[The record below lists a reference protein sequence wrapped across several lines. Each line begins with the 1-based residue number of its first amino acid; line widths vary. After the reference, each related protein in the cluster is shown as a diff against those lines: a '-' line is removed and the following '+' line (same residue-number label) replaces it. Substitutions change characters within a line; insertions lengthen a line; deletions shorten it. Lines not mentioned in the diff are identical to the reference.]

1 MAHRQITRLNQMTKS
16 KKTRRV
22 GARPAP
28 AEAFARALPRLRLW
42 LSAAYLFLMPLL
54 LYPGNTSYD
63 YSKAIFSLW
72 VISLLILLWLAQ
84 LVLQKSYRLD
94 LTGLLWPGLLL
105 IGAALLSL
113 LHSTALRGSLQ
124 NIGLLIY
131 FFLFALLIANTI
143 GSARELRWL
152 LRALLLSGAL
162 AATYG
167 LSQYFGLLPGRPG
180 VSGGIGAVLSSFG
193 NKNDFAGFLAYLF
206 VPGLSLLLTKTHWAE
221 KLLVLLELSLF
232 FLGLLVANSSAA
244 WLAFA
249 LSVGFLLA
257 GLWTYT
263 RGNLLARLRARWQ
276 QLALSRR
283 YGTLLLLLLGIAGL
297 GIAGSLWG
305 GRVVLEPISSKI
317 SSASFKVRWEEWQ
330 IALLMFYDH
339 PLIGSGIGEYK
350 RQYLPYKARYLQTP
364 QGKNLNASIG
374 YNPRPIYTH
383 NEYIQI
389 AAELGL
395 LGLLAGAFLITTLF
409 WSTLRRIPAVKS
421 PQLRFTLLAL
431 LSGVV
436 AFLSDAFFSFPLH
449 LPANSMVLAFL
460 LGALYAPML
469 GAKRHELQLRPL
481 AKATLFGIAVIIT
494 IGVSLLAYRSFQGN
508 IALSQARSRFAQ
520 GDYQQALSGLERSVD
535 LSFAPAENLA
545 WLARTYQALADGSVE
560 TQKRQMLQRK
570 SINTF
575 KRSLTNFN
583 VERSYY
589 QLATL
594 LYQQGR
600 YTAAERYLEQ
610 LLATQPQPD
619 LQGDAQ
625 YLQVL
630 LAFKRRATPQALEL
644 LDKLIKQ
651 HPNYERA
658 YLALGQY
665 QAQQGQYGPAKRTLA
680 HAQEII
686 ARKLKALQEILH
698 PVKTI
703 TVPSETYYRAKA
715 EKAQLQDERQ
725 AVERLLSLLP

>member
-1 MAHRQITRLNQMTKS
+1 MAKS
-16 KKTRRV
+16 KKTHRAS
-22 GARPAP
+22 ARPTP
-28 AEAFARALPRLRLW
+28 AQALSRALPRLRLW
-42 LSAAYLFLMPLL
+42 LGAAYLFVTPLL

-72 VISLLILLWLAQ
+72 VISLLLLLWLAQ

-105 IGAALLSL
+105 IGTALLSL
-113 LHSTALRGSLQ
+113 LHSTALRSSFQ

-221 KLLVLLELSLF
+221 KLLVLLELSLL
-232 FLGLLVANSSAA
+232 FLGLLAANSSAA

-249 LSVGFLLA
+249 LSLGFLLA
-257 GLWTYT
+257 GFWLYS
-263 RGNLLARLRARWQ
+263 RGSLLAELRARWS

-283 YGTLLLLLLGIAGL
+283 CGALVLLLAFVAGL

-305 GRVVLEPISSKI
+305 GRVVLEPISRKI
-317 SSASFKVRWEEWQ
+317 SSASLKVRWEEWQ

-339 PLIGSGIGEYK
+339 PLIGGGIGEYK
-350 RQYLPYKARYLQTP
+350 RQYLHYKARYLQTP
-364 QGKNLNASIG
+364 QGKKLHASIG

-395 LGLLAGAFLITTLF
+395 LGLLAGAFLIVMVF

-421 PQLRFTLLAL
+421 AQLRFTLLAL

-460 LGALYAPML
+460 LGALYAPAL
-469 GAKRHELQLRPL
+469 GAKRHALQLRPL
-481 AKATLFGIAVIIT
+481 AGAALSSITVIIT

-508 IALSQARSRFAQ
+508 IALSQARSQFAQ
-520 GDYQQALSGLERSVD
+520 GDYQQALSELERSVN

-545 WLARTYQALADGSVE
+545 WLARTYQALADGSTE
-560 TQKRQMLQRK
+560 AQKRQTLQEK
-570 SINTF
+570 SISAF
-575 KRSLTNFN
+575 KRSLSYFN

-589 QLATL
+589 QLAT
-594 LYQQGR
+594 
-600 YTAAERYLEQ
+600 
-610 LLATQPQPD
+610 
-619 LQGDAQ
+619 
-625 YLQVL
+625 
-630 LAFKRRATPQALEL
+630 
-644 LDKLIKQ
+644 
-651 HPNYERA
+651 
-658 YLALGQY
+658 
-665 QAQQGQYGPAKRTLA
+665 
-680 HAQEII
+680 
-686 ARKLKALQEILH
+686 
-698 PVKTI
+698 
-703 TVPSETYYRAKA
+703 
-715 EKAQLQDERQ
+715 
-725 AVERLLSLLP
+725 